1 MLKNRPLVFAKPVE
15 VETAVEEVLVL
26 GLVETL
32 DEEVVEEVALAEE
45 EVVLA
50 TELVDL
56 DVDVVVAGAA
66 PEHVRNGVQSS
77 RKILTWDALIIVWI
91 IRCACVSS
99 NTTCGSCIGCPT
111 TLSVRGLLAIGKIS
125 KQEKA
130 GYERLHD
137 VDSGRSKG
145 RSLRSTGYT
154 Y

>member
-26 GLVETL
+26 DLVETL

-56 DVDVVVAGAA
+56 DVVVAGAA

-77 RKILTWDALIIVWI
+77 RNILTWDTLVIVWI

-111 TLSVRGLLAIGKIS
+111 TLSVRGLLAIGNIS

-137 VDSGRSKG
+137 ADSGRSKG
-145 RSLRSTGYT
+145 RSLRLTGHT

>member
-26 GLVETL
+26 DLVETL

-66 PEHVRNGVQSS
+66 PENVRNGVSKFPQEYSY
-77 RKILTWDALIIVWI
+77 LE
-91 IRCACVSS
+91 
-99 NTTCGSCIGCPT
+99 CIGNSMDYMMCMYIQLHNLWAPYR
-111 TLSVRGLLAIGKIS
+111 LSHHIVRKETAGHWQQ
-125 KQEKA
+125 KQTREC
-130 GYERLHD
+130 RI
-137 VDSGRSKG
+137 
-145 RSLRSTGYT
+145 
-154 Y
+154 